1 MKVLKK
7 KKQNQQ
13 NFKTVWKEVLYCY
26 FLRLWT
32 SHKVPIYFTR
42 MTTLG
47 QAYQWLGKWC
57 LLCIVKADSAKMRQ
71 WVPLTQTLSVVST
84 LPRSK

>member
-1 MKVLKK
+1 MKVKK
-7 KKQNQQ
+7 KKKY
-13 NFKTVWKEVLYCY
+13 FKTVWKEVLYCY

-71 WVPLTQTLSVVST
+71 WVPLAQTLSVVST
-84 LPRSK
+84 

>member
-1 MKVLKK
+1 MKVKK
-7 KKQNQQ
+7 KKKKY
-13 NFKTVWKEVLYCY
+13 FKTVWKEVLYCY

-71 WVPLTQTLSVVST
+71 WVPLAQTLSVVST
-84 LPRSK
+84 